1 GIGLG
6 QFRNSEVPDPGLW
19 KSHMMRVIGLSLLL
33 LSTFCLPAFGQ
44 QVAVQQPVAGTTSVS
59 TSVAVPDRGRVFLG
73 GVSSAQ
79 SGRSR
84 FGFVPF
90 GSSLGTSRSSRS
102 LSVGV
107 TIIDLR
113 EMDEAILNSVPD
125 QPASVSRYSSA
136 ISSAAV
142 TRQREPSPTQAE
154 SSADRATKFEQ
165 LALNAEAEKRPG
177 VAKLHWQM
185 AAKYGSA
192 IARERLLAGLR

>member
-1 GIGLG
+1 MQRTTLAGMMLFVLAGSA
-6 QFRNSEVPDPGLW
+6 NSQEL
-19 KSHMMRVIGLSLLL
+19 
-33 LSTFCLPAFGQ
+33 T
-44 QVAVQQPVAGTTSVS
+44 VQQPVVGTTSVS
-59 TSVAVPDRGRVFLG
+59 TSVAVPGRGRLLLG

-84 FGFVPF
+84 YGFVPF
-90 GSSLGTSRSSRS
+90 GSSQGMSRSSNF

-125 QPASVSRYSSA
+125 RPSPSVSRYSSA
-136 ISSAAV
+136 ISAAAV
-142 TRQREPSPTQAE
+142 TRPREAAPAAEESPS
-154 SSADRATKFEQ
+154 DRAAKYER
-165 LALNAEAEKRPG
+165 LARKAEAENRPG

-192 IARERLLAGLR
+192 AAREHSRQDAVAGSNSSKQSR